1 MRPRSAVF
9 QNNLALAAGMILF
22 FAILGSHR
30 VLAQDIGSISTEST
44 FQEGQSDLDA
54 RADAELTKKNQ
65 TQEALCLMVE
75 SAARADDLPV
85 EFFARV
91 IWQESRFQVNAVGPR
106 TRSGQRA
113 QGIAQ
118 FMPATARER
127 ALLDPLNPVQA
138 LPKAAEFLAELRKQ
152 FGNLGLAAA
161 AYNAGPRRVQEWLNG
176 SGGVPAE
183 TLNYV
188 LAVTGRGINQ
198 WASVGRNDEW
208 LHSGAKSNCREM
220 LAMLKPSH
228 FVYQLEKSVAQTI
241 TKPWGVQIASGFN
254 RDRALAAYAD
264 VMKNISAEIDQANL
278 QPILVPGRGSSAFY
292 QVRIGASTR
301 HEADSLCERI
311 RRAQGAC
318 LVKKK
323 DAKTVSLNR

>member
-1 MRPRSAVF
+1 MRK
-9 QNNLALAAGMILF
+9 NNLALAAAIILF
-22 FAILGSHR
+22 FVIVRSHGVVAQDAGANSTEPVFHEGQSELDAR
-30 VLAQDIGSISTEST
+30 VLAEP
-44 FQEGQSDLDA
+44 
-54 RADAELTKKNQ
+54 TKENQ

-75 SAARADDLPV
+75 SAARADDLPID
-85 EFFARV
+85 FFARV

-127 ALLDPLNPVQA
+127 TLLDPFNPVQA

-161 AYNAGPRRVQEWLNG
+161 AYNAGPRRVQEWLAG
-176 SGGVPAE
+176 SGGMPAE
-183 TLNYV
+183 TIHYV
-188 LAVTGRGINQ
+188 LAITGHGLDH
-198 WASVGRNDEW
+198 WATVGRNDEL
-208 LHSGAKSNCREM
+208 LHSGLNFGCRE
-220 LAMLKPSH
+220 LVAMLKLEPNH
-228 FVYQLEKSVAQTI
+228 FLSQLEKSVAQTI
-241 TKPWGVQIASGFN
+241 ARPWGVQIASGFN

-264 VMKNISAEIDQANL
+264 AMKNISGGIDQTNL
-278 QPILVPGRGSSAFY
+278 QPILVRARGSSAFY

-301 HEADSLCERI
+301 READSLCGRI

-318 LVKKK
+318 IVKKR
-323 DAKTVSLNR
+323 DA